1 MDRKAQALDFFDAW
15 KRQDL
20 DGVVDSFTEDAVYH
34 NIPMDPIVGRDR
46 IRETLAEWM
55 PSLEGIDF
63 LFDTIVVDGDRLLM
77 ERRDVVPGPAGGQD
91 LPIMAIMEFR
101 GDKIVAWR
109 EYFDLAMMQQ
119 AVALANERR

>member
-1 MDRKAQALDFFDAW
+1 MDRKAQAIEFFDAW

-20 DGVVDSFTEDAVYH
+20 EGVVDRFTEDAVYH
-34 NIPMDPIVGRDR
+34 NIPMDPIVGKAA

-55 PSLEGIDF
+55 PSLSGIDF

-101 GDKIVAWR
+101 GDKIAAWR

-119 AVALANERR
+119 AVALANARR